1 MVFKLNWASA
11 SAGDKRGDDGSD
23 HTIFVGDLAADVT
36 DTMLEEIF
44 KATYPSVK
52 GANVVTNRATGR
64 SKGYAFVHFGN
75 EWSVVVFETYEDR
88 ACS

>member
-23 HTIFVGDLAADVT
+23 HNIFVGDLAA
-36 DTMLEEIF
+36 
-44 KATYPSVK
+44 
-52 GANVVTNRATGR
+52 
-64 SKGYAFVHFGN
+64 
-75 EWSVVVFETYEDR
+75 EWSAVVFETYEDR